1 MDMKIL
7 DTTGKRIEFL
17 LDLKDIRKNELV
29 KYLGVAASTVS
40 GYISGARKP
49 DIEMLTKIA
58 NFLNVTTDFLLMRTD
73 DYTALVTK
81 EVDGKKISIKLKDKK
96 CHLTEEQIQLLFET
110 LENAGWDIE
119 KALKDNFQKNE
130 NTET

>member
-7 DTTGKRIEFL
+7 DTVGKRINFL
-17 LDLKDIRKNELV
+17 LDLKEIRKNELA
-29 KYLGVAASTVS
+29 KAIGVANNTVS
-40 GYISGARKP
+40 NYINDNRTP
-49 DIEMLTKIA
+49 DLDTLTKIA
-58 NFLNVTTDFLLMRTD
+58 NFLNVTADFLLMRTD

>member
-96 CHLTEEQIQLLFET
+96 CHLTEEQIQVLFNT

-119 KALKDNFQKNE
+119 KALKDNFQKK
-130 NTET
+130 

>member
-1 MDMKIL
+1 MDMKIF
-7 DTTGKRIEFL
+7 DTVGKRINFL
-17 LDLKDIRKNELV
+17 LDLKEIKKNELA
-29 KYLGVAASTVS
+29 KAIGVANNTVS
-40 GYISGARKP
+40 NYINDKRTP
-49 DIEMLTKIA
+49 DLDTLTRIA
-58 NFLNVTTDFLLMRTD
+58 NFLNVSTDFLLMRTD

-96 CHLTEEQIQLLFET
+96 RHLTEEQIQLLFET

-119 KALKDNFQKNE
+119 KALKDNFQKNK

>member
-96 CHLTEEQIQLLFET
+96 CHLTEEQIQVLFNT

-119 KALKDNFQKNE
+119 KALKDNFQKNK